1 MHHNS
6 VVIKQPQV
14 SQAFSYWW
22 VFRLL
27 SAFCHNKYPL
37 AYFCKY
43 FLGINISGNNRSKM
57 ICKHHLLIFTNC
69 PPKRWHLFLFP
80 PRGKCLPT
88 SCFINDVIFTSLIR
102 EKLGISLIWFSAY
115 FKWVGTCIL
124 DICIS
129 YWFMYSTEVYTQVKC
144 FCTPKLGWL
153 LLGAESMRKEES
165 LFYLNSYSVPK
176 DPLPE
181 LFLVRFI
188 AITQYLWSTGS
199 RSPVDAKICG
209 CSSCLHKVV

>member
-1 MHHNS
+1 MYLPYSLFIMHHNS

-115 FKWVGTCIL
+115 FMASFSPNNVMQSQFSVFWYSFCL
-124 DICIS
+124 DVM
-129 YWFMYSTEVYTQVKC
+129 MYFLS
-144 FCTPKLGWL
+144 
-153 LLGAESMRKEES
+153 
-165 LFYLNSYSVPK
+165 
-176 DPLPE
+176 
-181 LFLVRFI
+181 FLVWFI
-188 AITQYLWSTGS
+188 FYI
-199 RSPVDAKICG
+199 
-209 CSSCLHKVV
+209 